1 MATHTF
7 TNDYLEEKI
16 GADLD
21 ASGVIGDGTPNNAAA
36 PGVNAGNYADGDN
49 YLAAGTLKSI
59 AALNAVKTYFNNFN
73 TTNGITWGSSSSYKY
88 ANIEDSSANL
98 KTVSSADIG
107 NITDSLTVTD
117 SISSPAS
124 LPDLQSIKANYTGT
138 TFNYNAV
145 KGTAKE
151 LADSRAGGFDW
162 VTNVKAVGGIKH
174 ASLTDLSASPT
185 HLSALV
191 NGLDANDYLFR
202 IDGLTY
208 DSGKGEFVG
217 VVEGPSLAYRSDVT
231 PNPTTSFAEG
241 AQSYVSGDYTVT
253 AIGFLNK
260 VPEEG
265 DMPFSDFNISGD
277 DVASNVELTI
287 HFYGGEQLSHVNI
300 SGATL
305 STSTGYQYS
314 QTAGSGTSSVA
325 DDIWTLK
332 LKLDAGQPAKT
343 TAVSNNTG
351 AEVLGVMINSVSAS
365 KVGGNSDYGGSVF
378 RTNAFWEDIDL
389 MSSEYKFSDL
399 SPGFE
404 INGTNG
410 EEVDFDFYF
419 TKAYLERAFST
430 DFDAIAGGFVGSAL
444 SSVDASNDHTG
455 SYIDVSKA
463 GSLSELRLPVAIT
476 DVSATTAG
484 GLTDFYEVAFN
495 NDSWSKANLSMVY
508 GPSINSAPS
517 PTPSPDPSPNP
528 SSDSDSDSD
537 STPTKARRR
546 TTTTLTFDKEEQSIT
561 VTDESDYKVRLM
573 GGEDTVTAF
582 GGSNNFVNGNHGD
595 DQFIVHNAQE
605 TTFWGGKGADVFQVN
620 GGTDNYYDGSKGE
633 DTFIVT
639 AGRSRILGGDDNDTI
654 QVLGAAFGTAVNGN
668 RGNDFITGVV
678 AGVTY
683 RGGKDDDVLAI
694 SQGDVWG
701 DLGDDTFR
709 GVSGDGYAVIQDYA
723 VGEDKIDLSMVQGG
737 GWTVVDNGLMF
748 IDSSGDQI
756 MLLIGIYNSDQ
767 LSLV

>member
-1 MATHTF
+1 MATWAF
-7 TNDYLEEKI
+7 TNDYLEEKT

-21 ASGVIGDGTPNNAAA
+21 ASGVIGDGTPDNAAA

-88 ANIEDSSANL
+88 ANLEESSANL

-117 SISSPAS
+117 SIPSPAS
-124 LPDLQSIKANYTGT
+124 LSDLQSIKASYAGT

-151 LADSRAGGFDW
+151 LADSRTGGFDW
-162 VTNVKAVGGIKH
+162 VTNIQAVSGVKH

-208 DSGKGEFVG
+208 DRGKGEFVG
-217 VVEGPSLAYRSDVT
+217 VVEGPSLAYRSDAT
-231 PNPTTSFAEG
+231 PNATTSFAEG

-253 AIGFLNK
+253 AIGFSNK
-260 VPEEG
+260 VPEEN
-265 DMPFSDFNISGD
+265 DTFSAFNIAGD
-277 DVASNVELTI
+277 DASNDIGLKV
-287 HFYGGEQLSHVNI
+287 HFYAGEQLSHVNI

-305 STSTGYQYS
+305 STTAGYKYS
-314 QTAGSGTSSVA
+314 QTAGSGTVA
-325 DDIWTLK
+325 VSDDIWTLE

-351 AEVLGVMINSVSAS
+351 AEVLGVMINSVSAA

-419 TKAYLERAFST
+419 TKNYLERAFST
-430 DFDAIAGGFVGSAL
+430 DFDAIEGGFVGSAL
-444 SSVDASNDHTG
+444 NSVDASNDHTG

-484 GLTDFYEVAFN
+484 GLTDFYEVTFN

-528 SSDSDSDSD
+528 SSDSDSESE
-537 STPTKARRR
+537 STPTKARR
-546 TTTTLTFDKEEQSIT
+546 TTTTLTFDKEDQSIT
-561 VTDESDYKVRLM
+561 VTDESGYKVRLM
-573 GGEDTVTAF
+573 GGEDTVTTF
-582 GGSNNFVNGNHGD
+582 GGSNNFVNGNQGD

-605 TTFWGGKGADVFQVN
+605 TTFWGGKGADVFQVK
-620 GGTDNYYDGSKGE
+620 GGADNFYDGSKGE

-683 RGGKDDDVLAI
+683 RGGKDDDFLAV

-701 DLGDDTFR
+701 DLGVDTFQ

-723 VGEDKIDLSMVQGG
+723 VGEDKIDLTMVQGG
-737 GWTVVDNGLMF
+737 GWKTVDNGLMF
-748 IDSSGDQI
+748 TDDSGDQI
-756 MLLIGIYNSDQ
+756 MLLIGIDDSDQ